1 MLDGRMAKN
10 QQSTLSVAIRAT
22 KALLSNLHIVL
33 PLAFFAGVVVSLLD
47 IGVAQVLAPKALTGQ
62 LGANQSELVGLM
74 LGWWGV
80 VIAVEILLG
89 PLLVAMVIYAARC
102 YTHGQKA
109 GFVKALNFGLA
120 RYKHIFAWHAGAWL
134 TIQLGMIVLV
144 PGILFLLQYA
154 FVDAV
159 LVLEK
164 ERWPLARSAKLT
176 KKRRGRIFML
186 VLPWLIATQ
195 VVGFAELWAL
205 KEGIPTLILLMSS
218 TYVLNIWVVTA
229 FYMFYEDRT
238 RPAA

>member
-1 MLDGRMAKN
+1 MAKN
-10 QQSTLSVAIRAT
+10 QQSTLSVAVRAT
-22 KALLSNLHIVL
+22 KAFFGNLHIVL
-33 PLAFFAGVVVSLLD
+33 PLALVAGFIVSLLD

-102 YTHGQKA
+102 HTHGQKA
-109 GFVKALNFGLA
+109 SFTKALNFGLA

-134 TIQLGMIVLV
+134 TIQLGMIVL
-144 PGILFLLQYA
+144 LQYA
-154 FVDAV
+154 FVDAI

-186 VLPWLIATQ
+186 VLPWLIVTQ

-205 KEGIPTLILLMSS
+205 QEGFVTLVLLMSS
-218 TYVLNIWVVTA
+218 TYMLNLWVVTA